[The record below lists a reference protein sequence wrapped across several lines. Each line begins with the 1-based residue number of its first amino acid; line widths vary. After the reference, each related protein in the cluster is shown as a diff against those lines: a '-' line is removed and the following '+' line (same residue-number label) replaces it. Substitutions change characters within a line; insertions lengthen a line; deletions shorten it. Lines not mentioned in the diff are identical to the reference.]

1 MQLFREERA
10 HLLLG
15 TQRGSQLTAV
25 VELSLVVQ
33 SIDIDEEFVGIHH
46 TNREADRNYQTHL
59 DGEVVGHGHSA
70 CGQQLDGSL
79 DREERE
85 TDDEEDPDRVV
96 LCGTHQ
102 LQGIDGC
109 YGLKGDGDDEQYLN
123 QHFRKGLNLT
133 NILFFWE
140 FRQNTTTFA
149 QSQPRNAMKEDKRLK
164 RKVRNSY
171 IVSTI
176 SMALVLF
183 LLGSVGY
190 LMLAAMQ
197 VADTLQNSIVVM
209 VELKRG
215 TPTEQADSLGRCLQ
229 EEGLVSAVQFVSKE
243 QKVEDEEFRRVFA
256 SSFEEVLGE
265 NPLLDSFDVTLTAA
279 SENQAAVDRYVA
291 RVEQMAEV
299 DCVSFPAQMA
309 DRLHR
314 TVGKIR
320 LVLILFGG
328 ALLLISL
335 VLLNNTIRLAIFS
348 KRYVINTMKLVGA
361 TKWFIMRPFLWSAIR
376 QGIASGVLAA
386 VLFAVAVYGLGEAVP
401 ELSTLA
407 DLERVAVLLGVL
419 IGSGVLLSLLFT
431 GFAINKFVNMKSNKI
446 YLY

>member
-1 MQLFREERA
+1 
-10 HLLLG
+10 
-15 TQRGSQLTAV
+15 
-25 VELSLVVQ
+25 
-33 SIDIDEEFVGIHH
+33 
-46 TNREADRNYQTHL
+46 
-59 DGEVVGHGHSA
+59 
-70 CGQQLDGSL
+70 
-79 DREERE
+79 
-85 TDDEEDPDRVV
+85 
-96 LCGTHQ
+96 
-102 LQGIDGC
+102 
-109 YGLKGDGDDEQYLN
+109 
-123 QHFRKGLNLT
+123 
-133 NILFFWE
+133 
-140 FRQNTTTFA
+140 
-149 QSQPRNAMKEDKRLK
+149 MKEDKRLK

-243 QKVEDEEFRRVFA
+243 QKMEDEEFRRVFA

-279 SENQAAVDRYVA
+279 SENQTAVEQYVA

-361 TKWFIMRPFLWSAIR
+361 TKWFIMRPFLWAAIR

-386 VLFAVAVYGLGEAVP
+386 VLFAVAVYGLVEAVP

-407 DLERVAVLLGVL
+407 DLERVVVLLGVL
-419 IGSGVLLSLLFT
+419 IGAGVVLSLLFT

>member
-1 MQLFREERA
+1 
-10 HLLLG
+10 
-15 TQRGSQLTAV
+15 
-25 VELSLVVQ
+25 
-33 SIDIDEEFVGIHH
+33 
-46 TNREADRNYQTHL
+46 
-59 DGEVVGHGHSA
+59 
-70 CGQQLDGSL
+70 
-79 DREERE
+79 
-85 TDDEEDPDRVV
+85 
-96 LCGTHQ
+96 
-102 LQGIDGC
+102 
-109 YGLKGDGDDEQYLN
+109 
-123 QHFRKGLNLT
+123 
-133 NILFFWE
+133 
-140 FRQNTTTFA
+140 
-149 QSQPRNAMKEDKRLK
+149 MKEDKRLK

-279 SENQAAVDRYVA
+279 SENQTAVEQYVA

-386 VLFAVAVYGLGEAVP
+386 VLFAVAVYGLVEAVP

-419 IGSGVLLSLLFT
+419 IGVGVLLSLLFT